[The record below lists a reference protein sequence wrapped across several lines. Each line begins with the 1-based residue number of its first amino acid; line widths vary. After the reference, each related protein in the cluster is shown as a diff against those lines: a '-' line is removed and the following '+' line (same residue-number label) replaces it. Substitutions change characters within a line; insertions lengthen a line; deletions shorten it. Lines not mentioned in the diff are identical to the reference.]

1 MDLQPGQ
8 VCTVYCQGPNYFG
21 DQLGAGCPATNLD
34 PTKVINW
41 LPPTCYCREPVPP
54 PAGYL
59 LGSAP
64 NTYTCAPGYY
74 GRANYRCVVD
84 TTTCEPIITM
94 TGCNLLAQCAKP
106 RVPGRHNAIFDCHI
120 GNTKFIKFPCF
131 FSSSTA
137 EMTIL
142 GQTSLHGS
150 SISFWMPMPEKNHT
164 HNHTRTHTFDNVLLT
179 LPQICENLSHM
190 T

>member
-1 MDLQPGQ
+1 MKQVHSLWPSSYILGFPRHVSLGTIDPTGGSCLDLQPGE

-41 LPPTCYCREPVPP
+41 LPPSCYCREPVPP

-94 TGCNLLAQCAKP
+94 TGCNLLAQCTKP
-106 RVPGRHNAIFDCHI
+106 RVPWREATWGCHI
-120 GNTKFIKFPCF
+120 GTRNLIKF
-131 FSSSTA
+131 
-137 EMTIL
+137 
-142 GQTSLHGS
+142 
-150 SISFWMPMPEKNHT
+150 
-164 HNHTRTHTFDNVLLT
+164 
-179 LPQICENLSHM
+179 
-190 T
+190 

>member
-1 MDLQPGQ
+1 
-8 VCTVYCQGPNYFG
+8 
-21 DQLGAGCPATNLD
+21 
-34 PTKVINW
+34 
-41 LPPTCYCREPVPP
+41 
-54 PAGYL
+54 
-59 LGSAP
+59 
-64 NTYTCAPGYY
+64 
-74 GRANYRCVVD
+74 
-84 TTTCEPIITM
+84 M
-94 TGCNLLAQCAKP
+94 T
-106 RVPGRHNAIFDCHI
+106 FDCHI

-150 SISFWMPMPEKNHT
+150 SISFWMPMPELSSNFTHTQSHT
-164 HNHTRTHTFDNVLLT
+164 HTHSISFDNVLLT